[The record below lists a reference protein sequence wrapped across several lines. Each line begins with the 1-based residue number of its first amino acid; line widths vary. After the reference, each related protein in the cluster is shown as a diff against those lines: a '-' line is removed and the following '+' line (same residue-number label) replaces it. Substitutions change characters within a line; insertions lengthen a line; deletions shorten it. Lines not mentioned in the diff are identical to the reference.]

1 MSTGPSKLTLQGRT
15 YDEGEAGALSVRFG
29 MPPFT
34 VLDSRGGQWQARK
47 RAWIERIGIRSE
59 LGRPD
64 GLLYDQMNAGGEFAA
79 TSVFDPYLCE
89 LAYRW
94 YTRTG
99 DRILDP
105 FSGGSVRGLVATRLG
120 RNYHGID
127 LSAEQL
133 AENEEQAQMPGILD
147 GRPMPVWY
155 QGDSRVLLANA
166 LANGEGPRF
175 DYVFTCPPYHDL
187 EQYSSDPLDLS
198 NMPWPDFCLA
208 YGEIIRLAAD
218 LLRPDRFAGW
228 VVGDM
233 RWPDGSM
240 KLLVEETIGAFEAA
254 GMRLYD
260 KAILVSPV
268 GTMALRGNRQFRAGR
283 KLVRGHQYLLVF
295 VKGEWRRAVER
306 LGEVDPSVELPSLA
320 PGLEQMTLEEVL
332 GEG

>member
-1 MSTGPSKLTLQGRT
+1 MTTPPSRLTLQGRT
-15 YDEGEAGALSVRFG
+15 YDEGEAGALSVRYG

-34 VLDSRGGQWQARK
+34 VLDGRGGEWTSRK
-47 RAWIERIGIRSE
+47 RAWVERIGIKSE

-64 GLLYDQMNAGGEFAA
+64 GLLYDQMNAGGEFSA

-94 YTRTG
+94 YTRKA

-105 FSGGSVRGLVATRLG
+105 FSGGSVRGLVATRLD

-133 AENEEQAQMPGILD
+133 AENEAQAKLPGILD
-147 GRPMPVWY
+147 GHPMPVWY

-166 LANGEGPRF
+166 LADGGGPRF

-198 NMPWPDFCLA
+198 NMSWPEFCNA
-208 YGEIIRLAAD
+208 YAEIIDLTVR

-233 RWPDGSM
+233 RWPNGTM
-240 KLLVEETIGAFEAA
+240 KLLVEETIRAFGEAGAS
-254 GMRLYD
+254 LYD
-260 KAILVSPV
+260 KAVLLSPV

-295 VKGEWRRAVER
+295 IKGDWRGAVER
-306 LGEVDPSVELPSLA
+306 LGDVDSSVELPSLA
-320 PGLEQMTLEEVL
+320 PGLAQMTIEEML
-332 GEG
+332 GAS